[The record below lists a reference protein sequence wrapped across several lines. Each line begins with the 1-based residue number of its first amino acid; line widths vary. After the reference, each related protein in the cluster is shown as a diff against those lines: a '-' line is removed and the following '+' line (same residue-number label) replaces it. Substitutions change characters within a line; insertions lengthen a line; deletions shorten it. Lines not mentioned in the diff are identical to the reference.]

1 MTPASRAL
9 PRKVL
14 TSEALC
20 LAGWLVSLVLLG
32 PPIVSL
38 DLGTVLD
45 VVRSLAPLLAL
56 AGGVTALVTRLALSR
71 TEPTLR
77 ALGDSER
84 ARALDPESLRTIA
97 RVPAMAVLATFA
109 PAALATCLVLV
120 PSLGPPAL
128 DLGRLTSL
136 VALALT
142 LLGAATLVLSA
153 LARDAA
159 QNALESAPEEA
170 MTVLLDG
177 ELEGDRLRH
186 RVELRLVWSL
196 TLPIALAMVG
206 SWLVAR
212 ERVRAA
218 TEVARTSTAL
228 LVARTVHAGVTGAA
242 RDGLASR
249 PADMRETTIRD
260 VRSAARFYG
269 FSTRLEA
276 RPTGP
281 LPADRRRGAL
291 SVSVGGEGEQHATV
305 EVSPE
310 SFDARPDAER
320 AGERL
325 LLVAVLGG
333 TLLAALVGLWLGREL
348 GHDLRLSARAL
359 RTMGTD
365 DALEGTRAI
374 GRRARFDVVRAL
386 GSALEELA
394 GRFVVFST
402 AKREALRAREAA
414 QRTRGLLF
422 ASVSHDLKSPLGGI
436 LGLAELLASEPLDD
450 GQRESLELIRARG
463 RELFALIE
471 TILDAAR
478 VEAGQLALL
487 PKPGS
492 VEALVDSAIAK
503 ARDLVGDRD
512 APVDVVLASDVT
524 EVPHDPVY
532 TARALAAIIGFAMR
546 SAGEAERGHVLV
558 RTVPGDEPG
567 GVRVDVEVAGDALE
581 ERDVAA
587 LFARQDAARG
597 RGLTLGLALARSI
610 VELGG
615 GRVEVER
622 ARGRLAMR
630 VHLAGA
636 PRTTAREP

>member
-1 MTPASRAL
+1 VTPAARAL

-14 TSEALC
+14 VSEAAC
-20 LAGWLVSLVLLG
+20 LAGWLSSLVLLG

-38 DLGTVLD
+38 DLGTVLE
-45 VVRSLAPLLAL
+45 VVRALAPLLAL
-56 AGGVTALVTRLALSR
+56 SGAVTALVTRLALRR
-71 TEPTLR
+71 TEPTLS

-84 ARALDPESLRTIA
+84 ARRLDPESLRTIA
-97 RVPAMAVLATFA
+97 RVPAMAVLATFV

-170 MTVLLDG
+170 MSVLLDG

-228 LVARTVHAGVTGAA
+228 LVARNV
-242 RDGLASR
+242 LAPR
-249 PADMRETTIRD
+249 PADMRETAVRD

-281 LPADRRRGAL
+281 QPADRRRGAL

-305 EVSPE
+305 EVAPE

-365 DALEGTRAI
+365 DALEGTRAM

-386 GSALEELA
+386 GRALEELA
-394 GRFVVFST
+394 GRFVIFST
-402 AKREALRAREAA
+402 AKREALRAREGA

-487 PKPGS
+487 PKQGS
-492 VEALVDSAIAK
+492 VEALIDSAIAK
-503 ARDLVGDRD
+503 ARDLVGDRE

-524 EVPHDPVY
+524 EVPHDPIY
-532 TARALAAIIGFAMR
+532 TARALAAIIGFAIR

-567 GVRVDVEVAGDALE
+567 GVRVDVEVAGGALE

-610 VELGG
+610 LELGG

-630 VHLAGA
+630 VHLAREA
-636 PRTTAREP
+636 PR